1 MNATKSIT
9 FATVWLSL
17 LLLLNSG
24 ERWLAFRPTIHS
36 MYAEALATACTETNQ
51 CAVFHDPFCF
61 TNTSLFWLEHANSAQ
76 SRTFG
81 TGPSCTTNYRMSFY
95 GTKALYNVVSP
106 VTHAVFLKAR
116 VTQLNRTSVVVAGFR
131 QTPEPDITT
140 LFDASSLFVCTPGA
154 ACQIASRQG
163 YLKRKPDTFD
173 RNLPVKVAVQ
183 TVGNKTLHWA
193 IYNNDTE
200 FIIASSIYRLNAA
213 EAKTIEPGYALSGGG
228 GQPASTCA
236 DDFTVLDPNC
246 SPGCDTI
253 LDSHACIQ
261 RTECMWY
268 QDSCISYTS
277 CPFDLEYS
285 PLFCFDDTCD
295 FHNPAGLDGECC
307 DAIVVHCANNPD
319 DLGCDCELLGFR
331 CPQLACDSA
340 TFTPPPELCA
350 ATVYPVTQKTKRCQP
365 GLTSVVLEIPSS
377 TPVQNPMC
385 SVLVE
390 EYTGLRCISEPCLYP
405 PSAVSGN
412 TITCDLSKEVL
423 SNDLTLQVYALQAHP
438 VTDATTAACPT
449 AMLQLS
455 LATHGAYSA
464 QCESCELGRVG
475 VLDYSP
481 KCNLYPDEQLT
492 LHLLLAPLEDPISCR
507 FWRRTADGGEMWVSP
522 DGWETPIMYSTQ
534 DTVVCRLPSTYIV
547 GIETYITVLVEGYYP
562 NCARFPAADPS
573 GTTSLNTG
581 LHRVLP
587 ATCQS
592 CDFEADI
599 SISTGEVLTSPCE
612 MEACSDLVATATHS
626 ETCCNAIFDFC
637 KDASCTCTEVAS
649 AGCSVA
655 SSCSAHPGSTLIGTC
670 NPTDVAVQVTAVSG
684 TVLTLFDKLPA
695 DQFFQLLQE
704 RIFVLGIPKDD
715 ITCVYVTVG
724 PLSRSTYLFIH
735 FATKASALVFE
746 EALRT
751 QLYTLFDGTSLPTS
765 TPTSAPPPRGLTLG
779 VQLGIAFAVVL
790 ALLGMAG
797 TMHQRHKAKRTALSR
812 TADRE
817 YELGSVSGPNGPAMP
832 FAKASKQTAF
842 ASIPQ
847 AHMNDLEPQF
857 DRTQSPPSFVPTLNC
872 DALARFYFGSY
883 QKAVC
888 ETLGASTIHL
898 AAALGDDEMVNT
910 VVTSPVFG
918 GKSMVSATDA
928 RGQTPLIWACQ
939 FSRSPGTVQLL
950 IKHGSPVNH
959 QDLDGMTALHHAC
972 RCGHVGAVE
981 ALLCAGADPFVPD
994 ANGDVAIHYAS
1005 HTQHATELIE
1015 ILLRHQSLS
1024 QVVDCHGRTLLI
1036 RCVIDGNTALR
1047 KILLKHSVQAELS
1060 KGQLVWIDMPDTQG
1074 WTALHWAARLNDVE
1088 AVEELLEAGAD
1099 MRLKDVCGNTPLH
1112 LAVEEGS
1119 VGVALVLGVTT
1130 SHLTNLAGNT
1140 PRSMV
1145 DKEVARLRD
1154 LQRRHCDSA
1163 AQSQLSS
1170 SLISEQ
1176 THESTPLATMIH
1188 DVPFTELD
1196 ALQLDLGDFDS
1207 TSATDALQLPPLNV
1221 TGGSKDQ
1228 DSGHSSEPSSS
1239 VPSLLLD
1246 KALSELQHLLAVFD
1260 NPELTRERRTRWIGS
1275 QKQRLRNKAACR
1287 LRRTRDKEKDDELGA
1302 FIASLEQRHEV
1313 IRGVLATLQRDRQEL
1328 QSVLDTDVESSFV

>member
-670 NPTDVAVQVTAVSG
+670 NPTDVVVEVAALEGLVPS
-684 TVLTLFDKLPA
+684 LLERYPEE
-695 DQFFQLLQE
+695 QFFQLLRQH
-704 RIFVLGIPKDD
+704 ISAFGVLEEHM
-715 ITCVYVTVG
+715 TCVYIVPGVYASEVRLFLHFFS
-724 PLSRSTYLFIH
+724 LSEDTADAIRSTSYALF
-735 FATKASALVFE
+735 SGVMNSGALSLHVK
-746 EALRT
+746 LRSEV
-751 QLYTLFDGTSLPTS
+751 SLGARLAIIIGFVMLTIVVVGAELRCRRAKRAV
-765 TPTSAPPPRGLTLG
+765 APPTTEQPDEQGRVEAVDGPSTKHPKWLPFWQHGLNLTE
-779 VQLGIAFAVVL
+779 VASFASS
-790 ALLGMAG
+790 
-797 TMHQRHKAKRTALSR
+797 QEDRRRALSQFY
-812 TADRE
+812 AKSHE
-817 YELGSVSGPNGPAMP
+817 SGICFVLSA
-832 FAKASKQTAF
+832 T
-842 ASIPQ
+842 
-847 AHMNDLEPQF
+847 
-857 DRTQSPPSFVPTLNC
+857 SF
-872 DALARFYFGSY
+872 
-883 QKAVC
+883 
-888 ETLGASTIHL
+888 HL
-898 AAALGDDEMVNT
+898 AAALGDVDVLQGT
-910 VVTSPVFG
+910 IQPHSQTQPDRSASLGSP
-918 GKSMVSATDA
+918 SSLDC
-928 RGQTPLIWACQ
+928 RGQTPLMWACE
-939 FSRSPGTVQLL
+939 FGHCGHTVQSL
-950 IKHGSPVNH
+950 IALGSPLDH
-959 QDLDGMTALHHAC
+959 QDAAGRTALHIAC
-972 RCGHVGAVE
+972 MHGRTNGCK
-981 ALLCAGADPFVPD
+981 LLLEAGADPNIMDKTGELPVHHAARCADAEALFRVLMKRCAVFVEQSTL
-994 ANGDVAIHYAS
+994 G
-1005 HTQHATELIE
+1005 HTVLI
-1015 ILLRHQSLS
+1015 QSIIES
-1024 QVVDCHGRTLLI
+1024 ND
-1036 RCVIDGNTALR
+1036 ALR
-1047 KILLKHSVQAELS
+1047 SLVVRMIRPHITLQRLCLRKVDREGLS
-1060 KGQLVWIDMPDTQG
+1060 AM
-1074 WTALHWAARLNDVE
+1074 HWAARLNDVV
-1088 AVEELLEAGAD
+1088 AVKDLLSLKAD
-1099 MRLKDVCGNTPLH
+1099 PNAKDVLRNTPLH
-1112 LAVEEGS
+1112 WASFSRSYDAVAVLAPLTNICPNSLGLLPHPTSPSPTSDSSSSGSDSNGSAPAIQLLRSTRAPSAITLSIDEGAFQGAQCDYVATRS
-1119 VGVALVLGVTT
+1119 SPGWAGVSTSQYNAVATSQIQVDFSTQQLQPPVSLGQQGLASSMWVVHGRASPRYSIPQQQQQHNETRTARHALPCSSGLVLA
-1130 SHLTNLAGNT
+1130 LT
-1140 PRSMV
+1140 
-1145 DKEVARLRD
+1145 D
-1154 LQRRHCDSA
+1154 LVCLVS
-1163 AQSQLSS
+1163 
-1170 SLISEQ
+1170 
-1176 THESTPLATMIH
+1176 
-1188 DVPFTELD
+1188 
-1196 ALQLDLGDFDS
+1196 
-1207 TSATDALQLPPLNV
+1207 
-1221 TGGSKDQ
+1221 
-1228 DSGHSSEPSSS
+1228 
-1239 VPSLLLD
+1239 
-1246 KALSELQHLLAVFD
+1246 
-1260 NPELTRERRTRWIGS
+1260 
-1275 QKQRLRNKAACR
+1275 
-1287 LRRTRDKEKDDELGA
+1287 
-1302 FIASLEQRHEV
+1302 
-1313 IRGVLATLQRDRQEL
+1313 
-1328 QSVLDTDVESSFV
+1328 